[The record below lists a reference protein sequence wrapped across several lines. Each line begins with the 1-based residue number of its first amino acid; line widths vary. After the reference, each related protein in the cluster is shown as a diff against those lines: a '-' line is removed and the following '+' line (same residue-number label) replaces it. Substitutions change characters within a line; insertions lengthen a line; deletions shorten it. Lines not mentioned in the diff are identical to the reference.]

1 MAKQAIEVWENV
13 KAMIK
18 WYKEQAPSQQPRMN
32 SSYDTLLFHVPSKLV
47 LVRLQFFHEIAMILN
62 KSLVS
67 PFYAFLLWESLLSL
81 KVTWWMYYMFF
92 SAW

>member
-18 WYKEQAPSQQPRMN
+18 WYKEQAPSQQPRVN

-47 LVRLQFFHEIAMILN
+47 LVHLQFFHEIAMILN
-62 KSLVS
+62 KSLVVS
-67 PFYAFLLWESLLSL
+67 PFYAFLLWESLFSL
-81 KVTWWMYYMFF
+81 KVAWWMYYMFF
-92 SAW
+92 SA